1 METLFKEIAKY
12 NLSGWMIF
20 ILLLIF
26 VVSYFYKK
34 PITSLLMKI
43 RLKNRDRKV
52 KELINHDLFNT
63 FDRVKLE
70 VKNMKFYTHGKYDA
84 VKTKMC
90 YDFAKFKSEVC
101 YQRFEELLEMNLD
114 TMNVDELK
122 SLMLK
127 EMNNMH
133 VNYVEKITTHWLSK
147 GISSEDVDYIVE
159 LFEKFRYDVVQS
171 FATRIDAIFSA
182 SYHDT
187 NFKRVLACYDMFA
200 MGVDLLPKDMQTTF
214 ESLNGKFMNLSYK

>member
-26 VVSYFYKK
+26 VISYFYKK
-34 PITSLLMKI
+34 PITSLMMKI
-43 RLKNRDRKV
+43 RLKNKDRKV
-52 KELINHDLFNT
+52 NELINHDLFNT

-70 VKNMKFYTHGKYDA
+70 VKNMKFYTHGKYDP
-84 VKTKMC
+84 VKSKMC
-90 YDFAKFKSEVC
+90 CDFTNFKTEVC
-101 YQRFEELLEMNLD
+101 YQRFEELLEINLD

-122 SLMLK
+122 SLILK

-133 VNYVEKITTHWLSK
+133 VNYIEKITTHWLSK
-147 GISSEDVDYIVE
+147 GISNEDVNYIVE

-171 FATRIDAIFSA
+171 FSNRIDAIFSA

-187 NFKRVLACYDMFA
+187 NFKRILACYDMFA

-214 ESLNGKFMNLSYK
+214 ESLNGKFMNISYK

>member
-1 METLFKEIAKY
+1 METLFKQIEKY
-12 NLSGWMIF
+12 NLSSWMIF

-26 VVSYFYKK
+26 VLSYFYKK

-43 RLKNRDRKV
+43 KFKRRDRKV

-63 FDRVKLE
+63 FVRVTLE
-70 VKNMKFYTHGKYDA
+70 VKNMKFYTHGKYDV

-101 YQRFEELLEMNLD
+101 STRFVDLLELDLD
-114 TMNVDELK
+114 TMNVDKLK
-122 SLMLK
+122 SLMLN
-127 EMNNMH
+127 EMNGMH
-133 VNYVEKITTHWLSK
+133 VKYVEKITSYWLSK
-147 GISSEDVDYIVE
+147 GVSSEDVEYVVE

-182 SYHDT
+182 SFLCKSALV
-187 NFKRVLACYDMFA
+187 NINI
-200 MGVDLLPKDMQTTF
+200 
-214 ESLNGKFMNLSYK
+214 SLILI

>member
-12 NLSGWMIF
+12 NLSSWMIF

-70 VKNMKFYTHGKYDA
+70 VKNMKFFTHGKYDA

-101 YQRFEELLEMNLD
+101 YKRFEELLEMNLD

-133 VNYVEKITTHWLSK
+133 VNYVEKITTYWLSK